1 MPSRRIISKKLKNL
15 IQEINDEYPYL
26 NCGGCGAFAYLL
38 AEQLDQYKIPY
49 TFLVWDAS
57 FVAKD
62 GDNSTEIWKPITKDR
77 LRKYFLTARHVTIK
91 INRTIYN
98 DICEGYYSK
107 AYIYIPQELNGYIKR
122 NLVESIGFNR
132 RCWNWDFDL
141 DDLWKI
147 RNKLNNKFLSCTE
160 QL

>member
-15 IQEINDEYPYL
+15 IQEINDKYPYL
-26 NCGGCGAFAYLL
+26 NYGGCVAFAYLL
-38 AEQLDQYKIPY
+38 AEQLDKYKIPY

-57 FVAKD
+57 FMAKD
-62 GDNSTEIWKPITKDR
+62 GDNSTVIWKPITKDR
-77 LRKYFLTARHVTIK
+77 LRKYFLTAKHVTIK

-98 DICEGYYSK
+98 DIVPEYYSRSYTYVPK
-107 AYIYIPQELNGYIKR
+107 EFNGYIKR
-122 NLVESIGFNR
+122 NLVESIGFGR
-132 RCWNWDFDL
+132 QCWNWDFEL

-147 RNKLNNKFLSCTE
+147 RNILNNKFLSCTE